1 MSDFTILMYED
12 DEEYKNSFEYNVAPR
27 ANAKGRTLKVVHKTN
42 GDTVEQDLFM
52 CIPNLIMI
60 DHDLVVTTGDTIIA
74 MIDQMPECRTISL
87 YYYSGGE
94 TMSDL
99 ERRAQAHLCN
109 IRCFT
114 KTDGEL
120 EQAVL
125 EMM

>member
-12 DEEYKNSFEYNVAPR
+12 DLDYKNSFEYNVAPR
-27 ANAKGRTLKVVHKTN
+27 ANAKGRTLRIMHKTN
-42 GDTVEQDLFM
+42 GDTVEQDLFT

-60 DHDLVVTTGDTIIA
+60 DHNLLVTTGDAIIA
-74 MIDQMPECRTISL
+74 IMDQMPECRTISL

-94 TMSDL
+94 SLADL
-99 ERRAQAHLCN
+99 ERRAQAHQCN

-114 KTDGEL
+114 KTDDEL